1 MRKTVFFTLC
11 FLSSIATAAEREME
25 EVKVTARPFRIM
37 LEHISLSH
45 RYNAI
50 TNRWYYVET
59 KQTEEKR
66 DGKEGA

>member
-1 MRKTVFFTLC
+1 MRKAVFFTLC
-11 FLSSIATAAEREME
+11 LFSSIATAEREME

-45 RYNAI
+45 KYNAI
-50 TNRWYYVET
+50 TNKWYYVKT

-66 DGKEGA
+66 VEKEGA

>member
-1 MRKTVFFTLC
+1 MRKLAFAALC
-11 FLSSIATAAEREME
+11 FLSSIATGGEIE

-50 TNRWYYVET
+50 TNKWYYVET

>member
-11 FLSSIATAAEREME
+11 FLSSIATAEREME

-37 LEHISLSH
+37 LEHISMTH
-45 RYNAI
+45 KYNAI
-50 TNRWYYVET
+50 TNRWYYVAT

-66 DGKEGA
+66 DGKEGE

>member
-1 MRKTVFFTLC
+1 MRKSVFFTLC
-11 FLSSIATAAEREME
+11 FLSSIATAEREME

-66 DGKEGA
+66 DLKEGD

>member
-1 MRKTVFFTLC
+1 MRKYAFCILC
-11 FLSSIATAAEREME
+11 FLSSIATASEKME

-37 LEHISLSH
+37 LEHLSLSH
-45 RYNAI
+45 KYNAI

-66 DGKEGA
+66 DGKEGE